1 MLNYDNVINNM
12 YKIQN
17 KYNFDYIEFSIN
29 NENNNMCVLFS
40 YKNSKKYLKV
50 ICLYDKGKFNC
61 ITNTVNYVK
70 ALCVEG
76 SFNKLKNIIKKNM
89 IEYKEDERYYLI

>member
-1 MLNYDNVINNM
+1 M

-17 KYNFDYIEFSIN
+17 KYNFDYIEFSSN

-61 ITNTVNYVK
+61 VTNTVNYVK